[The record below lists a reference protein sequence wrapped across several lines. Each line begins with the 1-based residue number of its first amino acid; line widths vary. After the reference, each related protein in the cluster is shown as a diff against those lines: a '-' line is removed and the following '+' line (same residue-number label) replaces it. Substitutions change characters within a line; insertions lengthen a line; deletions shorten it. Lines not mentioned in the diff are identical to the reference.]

1 MSPPPPVAAPAAPAP
16 FSLRSR
22 RDLRWASGLVLM
34 AYVTLHLLNHA
45 LGLVSLRVAE
55 GALGPLR
62 AFWHSWP
69 GTLLLYGAVAV
80 HLALAFV
87 ALWERRSLRMPP
99 SQGLRIVLGF
109 ALPLLLASHLA
120 SMRGGYTLFGLNGS
134 YARVVEGL
142 WASAGGAFQVIALAA
157 AWLHGC
163 MGLHFALR
171 ADPRWRRAQP
181 LLLTAAVLLPTLA
194 ALGFVAMGREW
205 QFAPGPV
212 NAPDA
217 VQGHRLGM
225 LAEHGQDLYVTLL
238 AACLLAR
245 MARGR
250 LHRLSGTRML
260 TLRYPDRSVQVPVGW
275 SVLETSRAHGIAHL
289 SLCGG
294 RARCS
299 TCRVRVAG
307 PAGHCPPPGPDE
319 QRTLA
324 RVRAGAQVR
333 LACQLRPTG
342 DLEVSPLLGA
352 GAAAEGHRPR
362 LDGEREV
369 AVLFVDLRRWSGL
382 AERQWPFDLVYVLD
396 RYFALVGQAVREA
409 GGVPN
414 QFIGDSVMALFGLEE
429 GLDLACRRAFRAAAL
444 ISARLRAWS
453 AEFEREF
460 GQSLDFGMGL
470 HAGTAAVGE
479 VGHLDVQSFTAV
491 GEVVNTASRL
501 QEQTKAAGAA
511 LVASRFAVRH
521 AGLSPAAGE
530 MRRIEVRGRREPIEV
545 VAWSAEALAVAV
557 QGQGASPLL

>member
-1 MSPPPPVAAPAAPAP
+1 MSPPPPVAAPAFPVSL
-16 FSLRSR
+16 SLRSR

-45 LGLVSLRVAE
+45 LGLVSLQVAE
-55 GALGPLR
+55 AVLRPLR
-62 AFWHSWP
+62 SFWHSWP
-69 GTLLLYGAVAV
+69 GTLLLYGAVVV
-80 HLALAFV
+80 HLVLAFV

-142 WASAGGAFQVIALAA
+142 WGAAGGVFQIIALAA
-157 AWLHGC
+157 AWTHGC

-171 ADPRWRRAQP
+171 ANVRWRRAQP
-181 LLLTAAVLLPTLA
+181 LLLTVAVLLPTLA

-205 QFAPGPV
+205 QVAPGPV
-212 NAPDA
+212 DAPGA
-217 VQGHRLGM
+217 AQGRRLGG
-225 LAEHGQDLYVTLL
+225 LSEHGQDLYMTLL
-238 AACLLAR
+238 AALLLAR
-245 MARGR
+245 LARGR
-250 LHRLSGTRML
+250 MYRFPGVRML

-275 SVLETSRAHGIAHL
+275 SVLEASRAHGIAHL

-299 TCRVRVAG
+299 TCRIRVAG
-307 PAGHCPPPGPDE
+307 PAAHCPPPGLDE

-342 DLEVSPLLGA
+342 DLEVSPLLG
-352 GAAAEGHRPR
+352 GGTVAEGQRPR
-362 LDGEREV
+362 LEGEREV

-396 RYFALVGQAVREA
+396 RYFALVGQAVRES

-414 QFIGDSVMALFGLEE
+414 QFIGDSVMAIFGLEE
-429 GLDLACRRAFRAAAL
+429 GLDLACRRAFQAAAL
-444 ISARLRAWS
+444 ISARMRDWS
-453 AEFEREF
+453 DGFEREF
-460 GQSLDFGMGL
+460 GQPLDFGMGL
-470 HAGTAAVGE
+470 HAGSAAVGE
-479 VGHLDVQSFTAV
+479 VGHLEVQSFTAV

-501 QEQTKAAGAA
+501 QEQTKAVGAA
-511 LVASRFAVRH
+511 LVASRFAARQ
-521 AGLSPAAGE
+521 AGLLPLATQ
-530 MRRIEVRGRREPIEV
+530 MRRIEVRGRREPLDV

-557 QGQGASPLL
+557 QSPGPSPLL